1 MNTLTG
7 ANVRLG
13 FYELLIELIFVQVLL
28 GLGAGV
34 HTCYG
39 LTVGEICP
47 NKYKFLGVAI
57 CVVSSVITTGFGAY
71 LGKARQAALRRQVLK
86 YLGTMLTHTANW
98 RSYHHDTI

>member
-1 MNTLTG
+1 VLLLKIFT
-7 ANVRLG
+7 
-13 FYELLIELIFVQVLL
+13 ELMLFQVLL

-71 LGKARQAALRRQVLK
+71 LGMTPKPCCIF
-86 YLGTMLTHTANW
+86 MC
-98 RSYHHDTI
+98 